1 MSTEQKNNVRVWR
14 VKLDSEAGIQLTPR
28 SLTLV
33 GNENNFI
40 HMDDKSISISGGRLN
55 IATDPM
61 NISKG
66 ILFTEQMG
74 FLQMLPSSIVM
85 PLPNVMIN
93 TNIGQSMIS
102 SLKGPLA
109 VLAAASAGLG

>member
-14 VKLDSEAGIQLTPR
+14 VTLDSEAGIMLTPR

-33 GNENNFI
+33 GSENNFI
-40 HMDDKSISISGGRLN
+40 HMDGNSVSISGSKINL
-55 IATDPM
+55 ATDPM

-66 ILFTEQMG
+66 LLFTEQLG

-85 PLPNVMIN
+85 PLPNLMLN
-93 TNIGQSMIS
+93 AGIGQGMIS

-109 VLAAASAGLG
+109 VLAVASAGLG

>member
-1 MSTEQKNNVRVWR
+1 MTTEQKSNVRVWR
-14 VKLDSEAGIQLTPR
+14 VTLDSEAGIMLTPR

-40 HMDDKSISISGGRLN
+40 HMDNNSISVSGSKIN
-55 IATDPM
+55 FATDPM

-66 ILFTEQMG
+66 ILFTEQLG

-85 PLPNVMIN
+85 PLPNLIIN
-93 TNIGQSMIS
+93 TGIGQGMIS

-109 VLAAASAGLG
+109 VLAVASAGLG